1 MQIEVKNLSYTYMQ
15 KTPYQKD
22 ALTDITLEI
31 NEGEFV
37 GLVGATGSGKS
48 TLIQHFN
55 GLLRLTSGELKV
67 FNIDLTQKKPDFKS
81 LRQKIGML
89 FQYPEY
95 QLFDET
101 VLTDVMFGPR
111 NFGMPQDECYQAA
124 KEAIELVGL
133 DFEKIKDRSP
143 FELSGGEKRR
153 AAIAGVLAYR
163 PEMLILDE
171 PTAGLDPVGKREI
184 LNLITK
190 LKGDR
195 IKTIVMIS
203 HNMDEIAKYADRI
216 IALDKSRLACDTNPR
231 EFFSEQKKVFSL
243 GLDVPTTVKIKNSLA
258 QRGFELDEACL
269 TVEELY
275 QAIKQKLGG
284 GNG

>member
-101 VLTDVMFGPR
+101 VLKDVMFGPR

-231 EFFSEQKKVFSL
+231 EFFSEQKRFLAL
-243 GLDVPTTVKIKNSLA
+243 GWMYR
-258 QRGFELDEACL
+258 QRS
-269 TVEELY
+269 
-275 QAIKQKLGG
+275 K
-284 GNG
+284 